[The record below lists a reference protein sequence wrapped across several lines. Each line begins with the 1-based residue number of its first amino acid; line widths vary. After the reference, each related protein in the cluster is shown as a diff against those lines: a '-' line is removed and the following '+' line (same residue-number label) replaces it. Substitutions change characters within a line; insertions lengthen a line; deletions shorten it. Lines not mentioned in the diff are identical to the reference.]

1 MHFWWSIIFL
11 KSPVGCK
18 AAKNPKT
25 DTHHM
30 KTDTHLINILTET
43 APCFEIFCITKITV
57 KITFTL
63 HATPDKFLGHP
74 TESEEA
80 KKRHINILSSKHRP
94 SSWPYCHI
102 MVVFT
107 D

>member
-1 MHFWWSIIFL
+1 
-11 KSPVGCK
+11 
-18 AAKNPKT
+18 
-25 DTHHM
+25 M

-57 KITFTL
+57 RITFTL

-80 KKRHINILSSKHRP
+80 KKRHINIFCLQNIDPVADHTAIL
-94 SSWPYCHI
+94 W
-102 MVVFT
+102 
-107 D
+107 